1 MSKKILANDGIDN
14 IGKAILEKAG
24 FIVIT
29 EKVSQEN
36 LIQEINEKGY
46 VALTVRSAT
55 KVRKDIIDAC
65 SNLKV
70 IGRGGVG
77 MDNIDV
83 EYAREKGINVIN
95 TPAASS
101 NSVAE
106 LVFAHLFNALRFL
119 YDSNRKMPL
128 IGDTK
133 FDELKKK
140 YRSKKCSLFALI
152 KQVWSI
158 FYFVKD

>member
-24 FIVIT
+24 FIVVT

-83 EYAREKGINVIN
+83 EYAREKGIKII
-95 TPAASS
+95 PLCPFAK
-101 NSVAE
+101 SV
-106 LVFAHLFNALRFL
+106 
-119 YDSNRKMPL
+119 
-128 IGDTK
+128 
-133 FDELKKK
+133 FDKTSE
-140 YRSKKCSLFALI
+140 F
-152 KQVWSI
+152 
-158 FYFVKD
+158 KDVL